1 MKRYILLISYAVVW
15 MAVGMSFAGCNNLF
29 DDAPVNK
36 LTEES
41 IWKDAQLLDSYVAG
55 WYRNCD
61 NGFKVSATSITTA
74 FKPWWGDQLTVG
86 VNSPGDLNSFI
97 AGTEKTINSVATNE
111 WGKRYGQIQVINR
124 MFDNASK
131 IPEGDQKQMT
141 LGEGHFFLAYH
152 HFCLFRLF
160 GGVTLTNGS
169 YDPMNNGKTLPR
181 ASYDEMV
188 EYITSEALKAAELL
202 PAQQTATNLGR
213 VTKGAALMLAAKTYM
228 WAAGKPFQNQT
239 KDYLGFTTDK
249 SEEMLKKALAIYNEI
264 DKLGVYSLLPA
275 DGNSQDDIATAYT
288 KIFLTKNS
296 SESIFEIQHN
306 EIIDRFG
313 HKLDK
318 DAIPPS
324 LGGTVAAYTPTQ
336 NHVDEYEM
344 RDGKTYDPQ
353 HPYTN
358 RDYRF
363 YANILYDGST
373 YAGKTLKI
381 HYIKNGTTV
390 QADVDARPYSGST
403 DGYSKTGYYM
413 RKFLDPSQ
421 KITTDYK
428 TGSKQNYI
436 VWRYAELLLD
446 EAEIS
451 YRLGDK
457 TTALG
462 KLNQVRT
469 RAHATALTSVTLE
482 NILHER
488 RIELAF
494 EETSYWDILRLGE
507 GEQRL
512 SGATNP
518 LKKMYIEIDSATGQA
533 TYTVSNLNKTPDTAR
548 LFTSMQYHL
557 CIPWEE
563 VDYQHFDQNPGW
575 KRDN

>member
-1 MKRYILLISYAVVW
+1 MKRYILLLRYAVVW
-15 MAVGMSFAGCNNLF
+15 IAASICLTSCNNLF
-29 DDAPVNK
+29 EDAPVNK

-55 WYRNCD
+55 WYRNLD
-61 NGFKVSATSITTA
+61 NGFKVSATSITTS

-97 AGTEKTINSVATNE
+97 SGTQKTISSVATNE
-111 WGKRYGQIQVINR
+111 WGKRYGQIQVVNR
-124 MFDNASK
+124 MFDNADK
-131 IPEGDQKQMT
+131 IPDGDQKQMT

-160 GGVTLTNGS
+160 GGIPLTNGS
-169 YDPMNNGKTLPR
+169 YDPMNSGKTLPR

-188 EYITSEALKAAELL
+188 TYITNEALKAAELL

-213 VTKGAALMLAAKTYM
+213 ATKGAALMIAAKTYM

-249 SEEMLKKALAIYNEI
+249 SKEMLQKASDIYDQI
-264 DKLGVYSLLPA
+264 MKLGVYSLLA
-275 DGNSQDDIATAYT
+275 ANGSTQDDIATAYT

-296 SESIFEIQHN
+296 IESIFEIQHN
-306 EIIDRFG
+306 EIITRYG
-313 HKLDK
+313 HTLDK

-344 RDGKTYDPQ
+344 RDNKTYDPQ
-353 HPYTN
+353 HPYDN

-381 HYIKNGTTV
+381 HSVNNGTTI
-390 QADVDARPYSGST
+390 QADVDARPYSGRT

-436 VWRYAELLLD
+436 VWRYAEVLLD
-446 EAEIS
+446 KAEIS
-451 YRLGDK
+451 FRLGD
-457 TTALG
+457 
-462 KLNQVRT
+462 Q
-469 RAHATALTSVTLE
+469 ATALKCVNEVRNRIHATPLTTITLD

-507 GEQRL
+507 AEQRL

-518 LKKMYIEIDSATGQA
+518 LKKMYIEINSTTGKT
-533 TYTVSNLNKTPDTAR
+533 TYTVSNLNKTPETAR
-548 LFTSMQYHL
+548 LFNDFQYHL

-575 KRDN
+575 KRNE

>member
-1 MKRYILLISYAVVW
+1 MKRYHYILHCAAIGLAL
-15 MAVGMSFAGCNNLF
+15 MSLSGCNSLF

-55 WYRNCD
+55 WYRQCD
-61 NGFKVSATSITTA
+61 NGFKVGATTIRTC
-74 FKPWWGDQLTVG
+74 FKPWWGDQITVG
-86 VNSPGDLNSFI
+86 INSPSDLNDFL
-97 AGTEKTINSVATNE
+97 AGKEKTIDGVATEE

-131 IPEGDQKQMT
+131 IPEGSQKQLT

-160 GGVTLTNGS
+160 GGIPLTNGS
-169 YDPMNNGKTLPR
+169 YYPIDDQRTIAR

-188 EYITSEALKAAELL
+188 EYITGEAQKAADLL
-202 PAQQTATNLGR
+202 PAQQAATDLGR

-239 KDYLGFTTDK
+239 KEYLGFTTDK
-249 SEEMLKKALAIYNEI
+249 SKEMLQKAKALYDEI
-264 DKLGVYSLLPA
+264 IKLGVYSLLPVS
-275 DGNSQDDIATAYT
+275 GSTQDDIATSYDN
-288 KIFLTKNS
+288 IFLTENS
-296 SESIFEIQHN
+296 SESVFEIQH
-306 EIIDRFG
+306 ESIIDRFG
-313 HKLDK
+313 HTLDK

-324 LGGTVAAYTPTQ
+324 LGGVVTAYTPTQ
-336 NHVDEYEM
+336 NHVDEYDM

-353 HPYTN
+353 HPYDN

-363 YANILYDGST
+363 YANILYDGSV
-373 YAGKTLKI
+373 YEGKTLKI
-381 HYIKNGTTV
+381 HSVSDGTTV
-390 QADVDARPYSGST
+390 TADVDARPYSGQT
-403 DGYSKTGYYM
+403 DGYTKTGYYM
-413 RKFLDPSQ
+413 RKFLDPTQ

-436 VWRYAELLLD
+436 VWRYAEVLLD
-446 EAEIS
+446 AAEVNF
-451 YRLGDK
+451 RLGN
-457 TTALG
+457 TQEALT
-462 KLNQVRT
+462 LVNQVRE
-469 RAHATALTSVTLE
+469 RVHAAPLTAATLD

-507 GEQRL
+507 AETRL

-518 LKKMYIEIDSATGQA
+518 LKKMTVTVDKATGA
-533 TYTVSNLNKTPDTAR
+533 TTYSISNLNKTPETAR
-548 LFTSMQYHL
+548 VFAAMQYHW

-575 KRDN
+575 KRDE